1 MKDLKFIL
9 LAFVHWVFLAATAQ
23 AHYDPTIGQFISR
36 DPTGEVEDINLYRIT
51 GGDPINNVDAGGLA
65 KVAIDGKGNMTQ
77 LGQTILDVAK
87 GDPNAARSLLMAAQ
101 VQAETTG
108 IKVPGDGGQDSMRNV
123 MEAIETAVGQAQ
135 SDGSREWKIIAAG
148 AGLSGER
155 GFGGY
160 KDAWM
165 TAKLAEY
172 APLIAANA
180 QTAIQ
185 LRAFERATNEKST
198 IEQNSP
204 SFKLKEIGLATADIP
219 MHLGAAVLSAAMA
232 TDVTTGNAITW
243 NGWGNGGFG
252 LQEIS
257 PGERTF
263 AAAMVF
269 LPIGRV
275 EGVADDFVRVG
286 ARGRSF
292 ARTALKPWGAT
303 AKRYEITPFS
313 GQLTRTAWPENRG
326 FLGVPSAVTL
336 QPGTIIDRY
345 GSRFGT
351 FVAKGGTPFPM
362 RGLPE
367 DVLRYEPEAYRVLQ
381 GIEVKSGLTAPAFGK
396 LGLGTQYELPFTVDE
411 LIRLGVL
418 EPIAR

>member
-1 MKDLKFIL
+1 MKNLKFF

-36 DPTGEVEDINLYRIT
+36 DPSGEVEDLNLYRIT
-51 GGDPINNVDAGGLA
+51 GGDPINYVDVNGLA
-65 KVAIDGKGNMTQ
+65 KVALDGTGNITK

-108 IKVPGDGGQDSMRNV
+108 IKVPEDGGNDSMRNV

-135 SDGSREWKIIAAG
+135 SDGSREWKMIAAG

-185 LRAFERATNEKST
+185 LRAAERAVNDKATLD
-198 IEQNSP
+198 QNSALYKIREFLDVP
-204 SFKLKEIGLATADIP
+204 FDV
-219 MHLGAAVLSAAMA
+219 AAFGISVAGG
-232 TDVTTGNAITW
+232 TDVTTGNAVTW
-243 NGWGNGGFG
+243 NSWNNGGGFD
-252 LQEIS
+252 LQEVS
-257 PGERTF
+257 PGERAFGGTLLMLGPLSRG
-263 AAAMVF
+263 A
-269 LPIGRV
+269 
-275 EGVADDFVRVG
+275 GVVDDFVRVG

-292 ARTALKPWGAT
+292 
-303 AKRYEITPFS
+303 
-313 GQLTRTAWPENRG
+313 
-326 FLGVPSAVTL
+326 
-336 QPGTIIDRY
+336 
-345 GSRFGT
+345 
-351 FVAKGGTPFPM
+351 
-362 RGLPE
+362 
-367 DVLRYEPEAYRVLQ
+367 
-381 GIEVKSGLTAPAFGK
+381 EV
-396 LGLGTQYELPFTVDE
+396 
-411 LIRLGVL
+411 R
-418 EPIAR
+418 